1 MAVSA
6 APTPQPFRTRLSAF
20 FYRHRWLKL
29 ALLLLPPLLWICVV
43 YLGALAALLAHSL
56 WTTND
61 LTQEVERTWSLDN
74 FRTLWETDVYR
85 TITLRTVGIAAA
97 VTITDAILAFP
108 LAYYMVRIASP
119 RWRAIVFVGVLMPLW
134 SSYLVRVY
142 TWRLIM
148 SDNGFANWTL
158 EKLGFGSVDIAYSM
172 WALWIAE
179 SYIWL
184 PFMILPIYA
193 ALERI
198 PPSLLEASADLGA
211 RGSAHLPAGDPAA
224 GAARRRRRLDLHL
237 LADPGRLHRYRRWS
251 RTRSSSATSIYSN
264 WGWPTTC
271 PFAAAFA
278 VVPDRRSWRSICHRP
293 APGRLR
299 GAVGDGGTG
308 NPDLTA
314 AAALVLAF
322 LCVPLLLIGAL
333 RVRRVHDPVLA
344 DHRVLDQVVV
354 VRLAQHAHARRARGL
369 GRGRRHGHRDR
380 GLAGLAG
387 GLRRRTASG
396 SSAATPCR

>member
-108 LAYYMVRIASP
+108 LAYYMARYASARVRALMTL
-119 RWRAIVFVGVLMPLW
+119 AVLMPLW

-142 TWRLIM
+142 FWKLILAREGVV
-148 SDNGFANWTL
+148 S
-158 EKLGFGSVDIAYSM
+158 
-172 WALWIAE
+172 WIAAE
-179 SYIWL
+179 LGLTSALEALLAVPGIGGPSLSVSPLGTFVAFVYVWL
-184 PFMILPIYA
+184 PYMILPIYA

-198 PPSLLEASADLGA
+198 PPSLLEASGDLGA
-211 RGSAHLPAGDPAA
+211 RIGITFRRVILPLALPGIAA
-224 GAARRRRRLDLHL
+224 GSIFTFSLTMGDYIAPVLVSNTQFI
-237 LADPGRLHRYRRWS
+237 GNV
-251 RTRSSSATSIYSN
+251 IYSN
-264 WGWPTTC
+264 VGVANNL
-271 PFAAAFA
+271 PFAAAFT
-278 VVPDRRSWRSICHRP
+278 VVPIVIM
-293 APGRLR
+293 AIY
-299 GAVGDGGTG
+299 
-308 NPDLTA
+308 LT
-314 AAALVLAF
+314 
-322 LCVPLLLIGAL
+322 I
-333 RVRRVHDPVLA
+333 VRRLGA
-344 DHRVLDQVVV
+344 FE
-354 VRLAQHAHARRARGL
+354 GL
-369 GRGRRHGHRDR
+369 
-380 GLAGLAG
+380 
-387 GLRRRTASG
+387 
-396 SSAATPCR
+396 

>member
-6 APTPQPFRTRLSAF
+6 APNPQPLRTRLSAF

-29 ALLLLPPLLWICVV
+29 LLLLLPPLLWICVV

-148 SDNGFANWTL
+148 SDNGFANWSL

-172 WALWIAE
+172 WALWITE

-198 PPSLLEASADLGA
+198 PPSLLEASGDLGA
-211 RGSAHLPAGDPAA
+211 RIGVTFRRGILPLALPGIAA
-224 GAARRRRRLDLHL
+224 GSIFTFSLTMGDYIAPVLVSNTQFI
-237 LADPGRLHRYRRWS
+237 GNV
-251 RTRSSSATSIYSN
+251 IYSN
-264 WGWPTTC
+264 VGVANNL
-271 PFAAAFA
+271 PFAAAFT
-278 VVPDRRSWRSICHRP
+278 VVPIVIM
-293 APGRLR
+293 AIY
-299 GAVGDGGTG
+299 
-308 NPDLTA
+308 LT
-314 AAALVLAF
+314 
-322 LCVPLLLIGAL
+322 I
-333 RVRRVHDPVLA
+333 VRRLGA
-344 DHRVLDQVVV
+344 FE
-354 VRLAQHAHARRARGL
+354 GL
-369 GRGRRHGHRDR
+369 
-380 GLAGLAG
+380 
-387 GLRRRTASG
+387 
-396 SSAATPCR
+396 